1 MSSLP
6 RLGIAAGAVLISVSL
21 ALVQLLPAAE
31 RLFAWRGSYF
41 ETLTHELAPYIQKR
55 AAIAVRLVAIDAETV
70 RRSGEAWPWSE
81 ERLRAFTRD
90 LQSLRPRLLLVDL
103 GGSPAARPQI
113 NRWSELAL
121 DPKLDGDAKLVAAGW
136 GAAAASGSW
145 PLVVVRDG
153 TLKPSFELSTALSV
167 RGSDRAR
174 MIANVHDLAARF
186 ERLAIRGI
194 ATEDGRGVWATGSD
208 GSVRV
213 LPAEAPTGFGSVPA
227 WKVLAQDPQS
237 IRGLSGSIVVVK
249 RAEAEAQSP
258 AWQGTQALAQ
268 LVNGLT
274 PGRPPWAVLAEA
286 GIAAAAALLIAALML
301 ARRRV
306 FALIVTLLAAGGA
319 LAASLG
325 LFAFHLELLDP
336 IAPSLLMLPALLI
349 GAIGSV
355 VLGAPKSEAPAK
367 PAALRVVGNRIRGA
381 ERREVTALVCK
392 IRELDLV
399 TETFREQPE
408 ALSRVVSKLLTT
420 ASEIAAAHGGTI
432 ETASAS
438 GLVVLFNAPAEDT
451 RHAEHAT
458 EAALAMLARLEPLN
472 QEFEKLF
479 KPGTF
484 SPFNFSIGIETGDA
498 LVGELGLRSK
508 GELSALG
515 PAIDTASVLAGRAR
529 TYGPAILVG
538 AEAEA
543 RLSKSF
549 ALLQL
554 DIVEIGAGEKK
565 PFYALMGNPVLRANP
580 RFKALQLGFDAFHTA
595 YRKGSWDQAGALL
608 AECAKLPGANPRLIQ
623 LFERRLAFLKERP
636 ADPAWVGILRV
647 PVE

>member
-1 MSSLP
+1 MSSLA
-6 RLGIAAGAVLISVSL
+6 RFGIAAGAVLFSVGI
-21 ALVQLLPAAE
+21 ALVQLVPPAE
-31 RLFAWRGSYF
+31 KLFTWRASYF
-41 ETLTHELAPYIQKR
+41 ETLTYELAPYIQKR
-55 AAIAVRLVAIDAETV
+55 AAIPVRLVAIDAETI

-90 LQSLRPRLLLVDL
+90 LQGLRPRILLVDL
-103 GGSPAARPQI
+103 GGATSVRPQI

-121 DPKLDGDAKLVAAGW
+121 DPKLDGDARLIAAGW
-136 GAAAASGSW
+136 GTPAASGSW
-145 PLVVVRDG
+145 PLIVLREG
-153 TLKPSFELSTALSV
+153 TLRPSFELSTALSV
-167 RGSDRAR
+167 RGSDRAH
-174 MIANVHDLAARF
+174 MIANVKDLAARF
-186 ERLAIRGI
+186 ERRAIRGI
-194 ATEDGRGVWATGSD
+194 ATEDGRGVWATASD
-208 GSVRV
+208 GSVRI
-213 LPAEAPTGFGSVPA
+213 LPEAAPTGFRATPA
-227 WKVLAQDPQS
+227 WKVMEQDAEAV
-237 IRGLSGSIVVVK
+237 RGLSGSIIVVK

-258 AWQGTQALAQ
+258 AWQGTQTIAQ

-286 GIAAAAALLIAALML
+286 GLAAAAALLIAVLML

-306 FALIVTLLAAGGA
+306 LALILAILTAGGA
-319 LAASLG
+319 FTASLG

-336 IAPSLLMLPALLI
+336 VAPSLLMLPALFL
-349 GAIGSV
+349 GMLGSLAI
-355 VLGAPKSEAPAK
+355 GAPKTETPAK
-367 PAALRVVGNRIRGA
+367 PTPLRVVGNRIRGA

-399 TETFREQPE
+399 AETFREQPE
-408 ALSRVVSKLLTT
+408 ALSQVVSRLLTT
-420 ASEIAAAHGGTI
+420 ATEIASAHNGTI

-438 GLVVLFNAPAEDT
+438 GLVVLFNAPTEDA

-472 QEFEKLF
+472 QDFEKLF

-498 LVGELGLRSK
+498 LVGELGLRGK

-538 AEAEA
+538 AQAQE

-554 DIVEIGAGEKK
+554 DIVEIGAGERK

-595 YRKGSWDQAGALL
+595 YRRGSWDQAGALL
-608 AECAKLPGANPRLIQ
+608 AECAKLPGANPRLVT
-623 LFERRLAFLKERP
+623 LFERRLTFLKERP
-636 ADPAWVGILRV
+636 ADPAWNGILRV